1 MPGRFVIQKFL
12 RQAKNAG
19 CKYVVLEV
27 TSEGIRQFRHKFINF
42 DTAVFT
48 NLTPEHIESHGGF
61 ENYRNEKLKLFKATK
76 NIHVINADDKNA
88 KYFLDIPA
96 KKKIKFQLLKM

>member
-1 MPGRFVIQKFL
+1 M
-12 RQAKNAG
+12 
-19 CKYVVLEV
+19 
-27 TSEGIRQFRHKFINF
+27 T
-42 DTAVFT
+42 TAVFT

-76 NIHVINADDKNA
+76 NIHVINTDDENA

-96 KKKIKFQLLKM
+96 KEKISLVLKMQKILKLERCQF

>member
-1 MPGRFVIQKFL
+1 M
-12 RQAKNAG
+12 
-19 CKYVVLEV
+19 

-42 DTAVFT
+42 DCAVFT
-48 NLTPEHIESHGGF
+48 NLTPEHIESHGSF

-76 NIHVINADDKNA
+76 NMHVINTDDQNA

-96 KKKIKFQLLKM
+96 KKNIKFLGYVGADYFL